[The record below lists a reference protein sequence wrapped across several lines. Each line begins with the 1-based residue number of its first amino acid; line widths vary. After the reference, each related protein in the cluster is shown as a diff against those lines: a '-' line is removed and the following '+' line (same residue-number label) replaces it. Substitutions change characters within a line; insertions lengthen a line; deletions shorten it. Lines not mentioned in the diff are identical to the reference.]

1 MEINERIRYLRKNE
15 LHMTQDVF
23 ASKIDLSRSN
33 LGNIE
38 IGRIAV
44 TERVISSICRVFNV
58 NEDWLKTGNG
68 DPFIPMSREEQIEDF
83 MGDVLREEPTFK
95 RRLISALAKLSDEDW
110 IMLEKK
116 LKEIVN
122 GNEEEN

>member
-1 MEINERIRYLRKNE
+1 MDINERIRYLRKNE
-15 LHMTQDVF
+15 LHMTQDDF

>member
-15 LHMTQDVF
+15 LHMTQDDF
-23 ASKIDLSRSN
+23 ASRIDLSRSN

-44 TERVISSICRVFNV
+44 TERVISSICRAFNV
-58 NEDWLKTGNG
+58 SEDWIKTGSG
-68 DPFIPMSREEQIEDF
+68 DPFIPMTREEEIEDF
-83 MGDVLREEPTFK
+83 MGDVLRGEPTFK
-95 RRLISALAKLSDEDW
+95 SRLISALAKLSEEDW

-116 LKEIVN
+116 LREIVSVD
-122 GNEEEN
+122 EKEN